1 MTKLETAKILAILT
15 ATYPTFYKDM
25 KDEEMDG
32 VIEIW
37 AEMFKDCDYRL
48 VSLAVKELINSYE
61 YPPTIATI
69 KNKMYELTNTND
81 TSPTELWD
89 KLLTAIRNGT
99 YGAEVEFEKLPDI
112 VKEFVKSPSQ
122 LREMASMDSDV
133 IHSVV
138 KGQFLKQIENLKERI
153 KERNMMLPETKK
165 ILLGS
170 TEEEKKAISNI
181 GG

>member
-37 AEMFKDCDYRL
+37 TEMFKDCDYRL

-69 KNKMYELTNTND
+69 KNKIYELTNTND

-89 KLLTAIRNGT
+89 KLLKAIRNGT
-99 YGAEVEFEKLPDI
+99 YGYEEEFEKLPRE
-112 VKEFVKSPSQ
+112 VQEFVREPFQ
-122 LREMASMDSDV
+122 LHELASIDSNT
-133 IHSVV
+133 IHTVV
-138 KGQFLKQIENLKERI
+138 KGQFLKQIATIKQRQKEI
-153 KERNMMLPETKK
+153 NMMLPETRKM
-165 ILLGS
+165 ILGS
-170 TEEEKKAISNI
+170 TEKLL
-181 GG
+181 GD